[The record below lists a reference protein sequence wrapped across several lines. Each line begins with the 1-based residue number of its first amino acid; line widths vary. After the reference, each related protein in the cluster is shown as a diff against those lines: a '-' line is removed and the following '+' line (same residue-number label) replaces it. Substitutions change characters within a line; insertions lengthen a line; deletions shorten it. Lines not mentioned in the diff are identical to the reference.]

1 MRQRSDFICLLL
13 PLLDRDCLERL
24 TYVPSNSLIL
34 FDDSRSKNRTFS
46 IKDGRIEVD
55 EVRFKEFKEVEDE
68 SIKGL
73 GRSDDLNFSK
83 SPNHQLKEYQLEK
96 TSIPWKIRIK
106 QKHQTIKAKENLN
119 KESMIKNHTKDFIT
133 KATPIRKE
141 DHRTAEIEKLVKD
154 FINGI
159 GKDLAKDGTV
169 KDLTNDI
176 GEDLPKERID
186 EIERFKNDHTKYE
199 SKIKELGKDFINRV
213 MKVEELAK
221 DPNKFK
227 IEIKKNHLQI
237 DKDLILLFGA
247 DGGFH
252 FITNEEK
259 YVIKI
264 LTILTINDDLVML
277 TEIGIFNFHLTNKD
291 VISLNEKL
299 KKNSF

>member
-1 MRQRSDFICLLL
+1 MRQRFDFICLLL

-96 TSIPWKIRIK
+96 TSILWKIRIK

-213 MKVEELAK
+213 VKVEELAK

-237 DKDLILLFGA
+237 DED
-247 DGGFH
+247 
-252 FITNEEK
+252 
-259 YVIKI
+259 
-264 LTILTINDDLVML
+264 
-277 TEIGIFNFHLTNKD
+277 
-291 VISLNEKL
+291 
-299 KKNSF
+299 